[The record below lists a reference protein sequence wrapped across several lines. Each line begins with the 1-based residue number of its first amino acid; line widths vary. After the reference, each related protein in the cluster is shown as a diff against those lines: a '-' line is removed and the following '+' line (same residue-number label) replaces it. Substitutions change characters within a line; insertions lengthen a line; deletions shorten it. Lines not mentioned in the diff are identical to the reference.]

1 VLAPLALALQGTSA
15 AAASSGSGYTAS
27 AAASAASAAGVCTG
41 VIGLPRIP
49 WIPLGAPWDGIPWVP
64 LRLPSRLLGIPW
76 VPLGAPGDSL
86 GNPRDPLGSIGG
98 PLVSCTIH
106 NLLVPR
112 QEALHTRHV
121 RDPVPQSTVRPFHQS
136 AQASTPAGTAKNP
149 S

>member
-1 VLAPLALALQGTSA
+1 MLAPLALALQGTSA

-49 WIPLGAPWDGIPWVP
+49 WIPLGAPWD
-64 LRLPSRLLGIPW
+64 GIPW